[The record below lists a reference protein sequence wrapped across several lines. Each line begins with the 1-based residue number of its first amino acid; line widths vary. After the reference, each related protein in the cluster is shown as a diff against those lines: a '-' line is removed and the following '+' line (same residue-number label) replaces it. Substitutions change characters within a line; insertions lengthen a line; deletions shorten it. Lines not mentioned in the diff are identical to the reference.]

1 MEGNQNFQ
9 HILER
14 FQQADLQQKIEIYT
28 TVQGLSV
35 EQFKELLR
43 YFPIKHLGELEKAMG

>member
-1 MEGNQNFQ
+1 MEGQENFE
-9 HILER
+9 HILQR
-14 FQQADLQQKIEIYT
+14 FQEADLKTKIDIYT

-35 EQFKELLR
+35 EQYKELLR